1 MKAIKIIL
9 GIIIVL
15 TLVFFGTGL
24 VIKEINYET
33 KVEVNKPIDQVF
45 AMFNNTDNLKHWI
58 PELKSIASLEEK
70 AGVTGSRYRMVVVD
84 GNGNDITMEE
94 KVLAYVENEKLT
106 LYFDAQGMLKTDDY
120 TFTSNGNKTI
130 ITNLSNCKSD
140 SYIFGCMM
148 PYFKGTFQGIDQGYL
163 DNFKTFAEKQQ

>member
-15 TLVFFGTGL
+15 SLVFFGTGL
-24 VIKEINYET
+24 VVKEINYET
-33 KVEVNKPIDQVF
+33 KIEVDKPVEEVF
-45 AMFNNTDNLKHWI
+45 AIFNDEKNLKHWI
-58 PELKSIASLEEK
+58 PQLKSIDPIDEK
-70 AGVTGSRYRMVVVD
+70 VGVTGSRYKMVVVD

-94 KVLAYVENEKLT
+94 KILAYVENEKLT

-120 TFTSNGNKTI
+120 TFASNGAKTI
-130 ITNLSNCKSD
+130 ITNRSNCKSD

-148 PYFKGTFQGIDQGYL
+148 PYFKGTFKEIDQGYL
-163 DNFKTFAEKQQ
+163 SNFKVFAEKQ